1 MANTFTTNYSLT
13 KPEVGG
19 ANDQWGTLINTNLD
33 TLDSQVFDKVDKTD
47 LKGATHSL
55 SFSGNNITTGTSNG
69 FNNFAQGDRIFI
81 ANASS
86 NAANKG
92 EFVIENIVGSSNNE
106 LDLKKA
112 DNSTDAGFTTET
124 ISSTVALIEVPKFT
138 RPGLSHLTGE
148 IRLFGSTSSS
158 VINNLGSITFGSGT
172 RYFWL
177 ACNGQAVSK
186 TVYAD
191 LYNVLKNGGSTCV
204 FGESGSNFNLPDLRG
219 RVPVGD
225 DTMAGSDAS
234 RMPSSG
240 DVIGESG
247 GAHQHTIG
255 TANIPAHTHHQSA
268 HTHTFSGFQ
277 DISESSHVHM
287 FTGDDMPDYSNLQI
301 LRQASTGGNYDAQ
314 STPGSNH
321 YYYKTS
327 AAGSWSKRIEFNN
340 TSVASTSDVDT
351 GAVVETHATTAVSNL
366 QPYLVIGSY
375 IIAT

>member
-13 KPEVGG
+13 KPEEGG
-19 ANDQWGTLINTNLD
+19 ANDQWGQLLNQNFD
-33 TLDSQVFDKVDKTD
+33 TLDSQVYDKVDKTD
-47 LKGATHSL
+47 LKGVTHSL
-55 SFSGNNITTGTSNG
+55 TFSGNDITTGTSNG
-69 FNNFAQGDRIFI
+69 FNNFVAGDRIFI

-92 EFVIENIVGSSNNE
+92 EFVIENVVSDTQ

-112 DNSTDAGFTTET
+112 DNSTDAGFTSET
-124 ISSTVALIEVPKFT
+124 ISSTVALVEVPKFT

-186 TVYAD
+186 AVYAD
-191 LYNVLKNGGSTCV
+191 LYEVLKNGGAACV

-225 DTMAGSDAS
+225 NTMTGSAAS
-234 RMPSSG
+234 RMPSAT
-240 DVIGESG
+240 DAIGESG
-247 GAHQHTIG
+247 GAHEQTLG
-255 TANIPAHTHHQSA
+255 TANIPAHTHHQTA
-268 HTHTFSGFQ
+268 HTHTFSGTQ
-277 DISESSHVHM
+277 DISQGNHSHL
-287 FTGDDMPDYSNLQI
+287 FTGDDMPNYSDI
-301 LRQASTGGNYDAQ
+301 TRQQNNVGNYDAT
-314 STPGSNH
+314 SSPGTQMGT
-321 YYYKTS
+321 YKTS
-327 AAGSWSKRIEFNN
+327 NAGGWSKTINFSN
-340 TSVASTSDVDT
+340 TTVASTSDADT

>member
-19 ANDQWGTLINTNLD
+19 ANDTWGTLVNTNLD
-33 TLDSQVFDKVDKTD
+33 TLDSQVYNKVDKVDQ
-47 LKGATHSL
+47 KGVTHSL
-55 SFSGNNITTGTSNG
+55 TFSGNNVTTGTSNG
-69 FNNFAQGDRIFI
+69 FQNFVAGDRIFI

-92 EFVIENIVGSSNNE
+92 EFVIENIVGSSDNE

-112 DNSTDAGFTTET
+112 DNSTDAGFTSET
-124 ISSTVALIEVPKFT
+124 ISSTVALIEIPKFT

-148 IRLFGSTSSS
+148 IRLFGSTTSS

-191 LYNVLKNGGSTCV
+191 LYTVLKNGGSTCV
-204 FGESGSNFNLPDLRG
+204 FGESGSNFNIPDLRG

-225 DTMAGSDAS
+225 NTMTGSAAS
-234 RMPSSG
+234 RMPSAT
-240 DVIGESG
+240 DAIGEYG
-247 GAHQHTIG
+247 GAHEHTL
-255 TANIPAHTHHQSA
+255 TANQSGVKGHGHANNISVSSGTHTHEHE
-268 HTHTFSGFQ
+268 HTHPIPDNTATMTAGSGGTF
-277 DISESSHVHM
+277 
-287 FTGDDMPDYSNLQI
+287 NLMH
-301 LRQASTGGNYDAQ
+301 ATA
-314 STPGSNH
+314 T
-321 YYYKTS
+321 KTS
-327 AAGSWSKRIEFNN
+327 AGPSDATTGAN
-340 TSVASTSDVDT
+340 TSYTNTVSGGVTD
-351 GAVVETHATTAVSNL
+351 HAGESAGEAHSIL
-366 QPYLVIGSY
+366 QPYLIIGSY